1 MLDDLTIVVKG
12 SCAVPC
18 CLVVNCQVGIN
29 RAGQQVIA
37 FVGLGFNQLISTVGQ
52 TVGDVDTIFFRD
64 EIGYLKPFGST
75 IQPQLLCLIIAQER
89 LFFASKDCPYS
100 FFTFVVARIFLFL
113 KLLVEGELYIF
124 QFFAIVTLFQDT
136 GFKGVNNG
144 FIVDVVRLIR
154 ITLCNIRFLGVL
166 QVSLIDVTCN
176 INRSVTLESCC
187 IGDGNGFT
195 CIIVNGCFG
204 IGLEVNGKARIAT
217 VGSFHCQGIVCV
229 FTKRCTFNFHN
240 NSIFV
245 AKQLRLIHRISNF
258 EGIQLSNI
266 FRNIDCQRIGNLITN
281 GIVCIIICAGS
292 GFATLGDFLLEV
304 RLVVYYLNPS
314 GSVRIKAVKV
324 KAGSAL
330 REFVCCNIGIRSFFH
345 FCIYNFEHI
354 RNARVQNIT
363 IICIYAGFHE
373 SVYTI
378 AQARN
383 ANLTTG
389 VSCQYAIR
397 TNLITRIVY
406 TIFGQLG
413 NLNPVTSFLLFV

>member
-1 MLDDLTIVVKG
+1 M
-12 SCAVPC
+12 
-18 CLVVNCQVGIN
+18 
-29 RAGQQVIA
+29 
-37 FVGLGFNQLISTVGQ
+37 
-52 TVGDVDTIFFRD
+52 
-64 EIGYLKPFGST
+64 
-75 IQPQLLCLIIAQER
+75 
-89 LFFASKDCPYS
+89 
-100 FFTFVVARIFLFL
+100 
-113 KLLVEGELYIF
+113 

-154 ITLCNIRFLGVL
+154 FTRCNIRFLGVL

-187 IGDGNGFT
+187 IGDGNGLT
-195 CIIVNGCFG
+195 CIIVNACFG

-229 FTKRCTFNFHN
+229 FTKRCIFSFHN
-240 NSIFV
+240 NRFFV

-266 FRNIDCQRIGNLITN
+266 FRNIDCQRIGNLIIN

-304 RLVVYYLNPS
+304 RLIVYYLNLR
-314 GSVRIKAVKV
+314 GYAIINAVKV
-324 KAGSAL
+324 KAGSVL
-330 REFVCCNIGIRSFFH
+330 GELVCRNIGIHSFYH
-345 FCIYNFEHI
+345 FEHI

-383 ANLTTG
+383 DNLTIV
-389 VSCQYAIR
+389 VSCQYAIL
-397 TNLITRIVY
+397 TNRITRIVY

-413 NLNPVTSFLLFV
+413 NLIPGTSFLLFV